1 MLFAHLRKIAQNSP
15 DHVGLRVGE
24 QFIPYAQIAINV
36 ESLASGLLELGL
48 GKGDRVAILLPN
60 GPDFFTVTY
69 AIAAIGA
76 IAVPVNQLSGEAEL
90 GWLAQ
95 KCKFAA
101 IICANQW
108 GDVAKKLLAAG
119 ENSMPPIIQLNAVQD
134 EVSVENLLKTKPI
147 PLPKIAPE
155 CVASFLLS
163 SGSTGRPKLVPHTH
177 AQLIAC
183 AKVASK
189 SLKLTSKDVI
199 LNALPA
205 HHAFGFLN
213 GCFEVMIGGASTFY
227 WADPGPL
234 MLSRKKFLALIK
246 QQNISVMPGVP
257 YIFQTLSQI
266 REPVDLPSLRLI
278 YSSGIA
284 LKREIYDA
292 FQAKFNL
299 TLHQGY
305 GCTETGMLSLN
316 GAGKVHSPW
325 NSVGP
330 PSSGVEVT
338 LRPMSDQPEGVGEI
352 FVKTE
357 ALIDGYVDADA
368 EQNAAFVDGGYLTGD
383 LGRFDELGNIY
394 LVGRTK
400 LIIEV
405 AGEKVDPLEVEDVLC
420 LYPNIN
426 EAVVVGV
433 PDGAT
438 GEQMLKA
445 YIVSDGLFD
454 EDKIIA
460 FCREKLLGFKVPEQI
475 ERIAEIPKSATG
487 KVQRG
492 KLM

>member
-1 MLFAHLRKIAQNSP
+1 MLFSHLCKIAGNSP

-24 QFIPYAQIAINV
+24 QFFSYAQVAKNV
-36 ESLASGLLELGL
+36 KNLASGLLELGL

-60 GPDFFTVTY
+60 GPDFFTLTY

-90 GWLAQ
+90 DWLAQ
-95 KCKFAA
+95 RCDFAA

-108 GDVAKKLLAAG
+108 GGVANKLLAAG
-119 ENSMPPIIQLNAVQD
+119 ENHGVPIIPLSAVLG
-134 EVSVENLLKTKPI
+134 EVSVESLLKTKPA
-147 PLPKIAPE
+147 PLPKIASD
-155 CVASFLLS
+155 CVASYLLS

-213 GCFEVMIGGASTFY
+213 GCFEVMTGGASTFY
-227 WADPGPL
+227 WTDPGPL
-234 MLSRKKFLALIK
+234 ILSRKKFLALIREK
-246 QQNISVMPGVP
+246 NISVMPGVP

-266 REPVDLPSLRLI
+266 REPVNLPSLRLI

-292 FQAKFNL
+292 FQVKFNL

-316 GAGKVHSPW
+316 GAGKEHSPW

-330 PSSGVEVT
+330 PSSGVEVI
-338 LRPMSDQPEGVGEI
+338 LRAVHDQPEGVGEI
-352 FVKTE
+352 FVKTA

-368 EQNAAFVDGGYLTGD
+368 EQNAAFIDGGYLTGD
-383 LGRFDELGNIY
+383 LGRFDDLGNIY

-420 LYPNIN
+420 LYPNIE

-433 PDGAT
+433 PDAAT
-438 GEQMLKA
+438 GEQKLKA
-445 YIVSDGLFD
+445 YIVSDGFID
-454 EDKIIA
+454 ERKVIS
-460 FCREKLLGFKVPEQI
+460 FCREKLLGFKVPELLEKI
-475 ERIAEIPKSATG
+475 SEIPKSATG

>member
-1 MLFAHLRKIAQNSP
+1 MLFAHLCKIAEKSS
-15 DHVGLRVGE
+15 DTVGLRVGD
-24 QFIPYAQIAINV
+24 QFSSYAQVAKNV
-36 ESLASGLLELGL
+36 ECLASGLLELGL
-48 GKGDRVAILLPN
+48 SKGNRVAILLPN
-60 GPDFFTVTY
+60 GPDFFTLTY
-69 AIAAIGA
+69 ALASIGA
-76 IAVPVNQLSGEAEL
+76 IAVPTNQLSGEAEL
-90 GWLAQ
+90 EWLAQ
-95 KCKFAA
+95 KCEFAA
-101 IICANQW
+101 IVCANQW
-108 GDVAKKLLAAG
+108 IDVAQKLLG
-119 ENSMPPIIQLNAVQD
+119 FGTNPKTPIIELNQMSGHTSI
-134 EVSVENLLKTKPI
+134 ESLLNSKPQ
-147 PLPKIAPE
+147 PLRAIKGD
-155 CVASFLLS
+155 CVASYLLS

-189 SLKLTSKDVI
+189 SLKLIPKDVV

-213 GCFEVMIGGASTFY
+213 GCFEVMTGGASTFY

-246 QQNISVMPGVP
+246 QQKISVMPGVP

-266 REPVDLPSLRLI
+266 REPVNLPSLRLI

-292 FQAKFNL
+292 FKRQFNL

-316 GAGKVHSPW
+316 GAGSVHSPW

-330 PSSGVEVT
+330 ASPGVDVS
-338 LRPMSDQPEGVGEI
+338 LRPVPDQPEGVGEI
-352 FVKTE
+352 FVKTD
-357 ALIDGYVDADA
+357 ALINGYVDADA

-383 LGRFDELGNIY
+383 LGRFDEQGNIY

-405 AGEKVDPLEVEDVLC
+405 AGEKVDPLEVEDILC
-420 LYPNIN
+420 LLPQID

-433 PDGAT
+433 PDAAT
-438 GEQMLKA
+438 GEQKLKA
-445 YIVSDGLFD
+445 YIVGEGPVDSA
-454 EDKIIA
+454 KIIS
-460 FCREKLLGFKVPEQI
+460 FCREKLLSFKVPELFEKI
-475 ERIAEIPKSATG
+475 DEIPKSATG
-487 KVQRG
+487 KIQRG